1 MTKIGIISF
10 AHMHAYDYANAIK
23 ELPNAKLVAIYDDQE
38 KRGSEAAEMYDS
50 QYYSDLD
57 LFLKS
62 DIDAVIVTSEN
73 SAHKNHVI
81 KSAQA
86 KKDILCEKPISTNLK
101 DAKLMIEVCQKEN
114 VKLQI
119 AYPVRFCDAIKEG
132 KEMVNEL
139 GELLF
144 IKTTN
149 RGRNPGGWFIDKELS
164 GGGAVLDHTVHMVDV
179 VRWYTGLEIKEV
191 SAQIDTMFSEEAI
204 DDAGII
210 DFKLENGLLMT
221 HDCSWSKNKK
231 YPTWGDVTI
240 EMYGTKGS
248 LEIDAFKDH
257 FISYDDHGVPVAE
270 YFSGNDMNLELVED
284 FIKAV
289 SNEQDVII
297 TGYDGLKSLEA
308 SLGAYESMNKKK
320 TIQLKEDL

>member
-23 ELPNAKLVAIYDDQE
+23 EISNAELVSIYDDNVT
-38 KRGSEAAEMYDS
+38 RGNEAAL
-50 QYYSDLD
+50 QYEADYYKDLD
-57 LFLKS
+57 LFLQS

-73 SAHKNHVI
+73 SLHKEHVI

-86 KKDILCEKPISTNLK
+86 KKDILCEKPIATNLK
-101 DAKLMIEVCQKEN
+101 DATLMVEVCKEED

-132 KEMVNEL
+132 KERVEEL
-139 GELLF
+139 GDLLF

-149 RGRNPGGWFIDKELS
+149 RGRNPGGWFIDKPMS

-179 VRWYTGLEIKEV
+179 VRWYTGLEITEV
-191 SAQIDTMFSEEAI
+191 SAQIDTMFSKEDI

-257 FISYDDHGVPVAE
+257 FVSYDDAGMPIAE
-270 YFSGNDMNLELVED
+270 YFSGNDMNLELVQD
-284 FIKAV
+284 FVDAV
-289 SNEQDVII
+289 EEKHDVKI
-297 TGYDGLKSLEA
+297 TGYDGIKSLEA
-308 SLGAYESMNKKK
+308 SLGAYTSAKENK
-320 TIQLKEDL
+320 TIKL